1 MNSKD
6 LDYHSLGYHSLGYNY
21 GYYLDKT
28 PQNILNELK
37 QQIDNLQS
45 NFSKGK
51 TYNHK
56 LAGEIE
62 HEYSIKPQ
70 PQTKQYI
77 KDLSQQFENESQY
90 MTSHHL
96 PLSTLKFNDLWVNFQ
111 KKHEYNPIHSHV
123 GVYSFVIWYQIPF
136 TFEDE
141 RKYSHSPIN
150 FHGQFSFVLPRPYPK
165 IGVNYQNLGIDK
177 SKEGYVAIFPSS
189 LDHIVYPFYSS
200 NEYRIT
206 IAGNIQKTN
215 NKLSDGNR
223 EQGDE
228 QTQF

>member
-6 LDYHSLGYHSLGYNY
+6 LGYHSLGYNY
-21 GYYLDKT
+21 GYYLDKA

-90 MTSHHL
+90 MTFHYSPL
-96 PLSTLKFNDLWVNFQ
+96 PTLKFDNLWVNFQ
-111 KKHEYNPIHSHV
+111 QKHEYNPIHSHG

-141 RKYSHSPIN
+141 KEYSYNQQKNNNRTYP
-150 FHGQFSFVLPRPYPK
+150 GQFSFVYPFPYPK
-165 IGVNYQNLGIDK
+165 TGVTIRPLNIDK
-177 SKEGYVAIFPSS
+177 SKEGYVAIFPSN
-189 LDHIVYPFYSS
+189 LDHTVHPFYSS
-200 NEYRIT
+200 NKYRIT
-206 IAGNIQKTN
+206 IAGNIEKV
-215 NKLSDGNR
+215 
-223 EQGDE
+223 
-228 QTQF
+228 